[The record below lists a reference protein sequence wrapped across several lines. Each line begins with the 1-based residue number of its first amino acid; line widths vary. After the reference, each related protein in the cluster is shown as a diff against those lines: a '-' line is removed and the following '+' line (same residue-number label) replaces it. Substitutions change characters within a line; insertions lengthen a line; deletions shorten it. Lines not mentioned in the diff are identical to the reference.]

1 MFLFILIEKNDKSD
15 FMDIRNVKTFVR
27 VAELKSFTKAAEK
40 LNYVQST
47 VTAQIKQLEK
57 ELGYS
62 LFDRIGKRI
71 SLTIMGERFLK
82 IAYELLLVSEKAE
95 NLNVNSNE
103 IKGVLRVGVS
113 ESLLISVFKDL
124 IPEFKAKFKNIDLR
138 IRSGHTVDLL
148 EQLRQNNLDLL
159 YVSKIKNTDPDLKC
173 HYARKEN
180 SVFVSGT
187 DYEKTNGKGISIDNI
202 FKHKFII
209 TEREGMYYSFLSKL
223 AAEQNASVKDWIEVD
238 NVLVIIDLIKKGMGI
253 AFLPEY
259 LISNEIKNGSLK
271 KLDVNISS
279 EPYYSQILCH
289 KDRWVTP
296 FMLELI
302 NMLKKTRPEN
312 I

>member
-1 MFLFILIEKNDKSD
+1 
-15 FMDIRNVKTFVR
+15 MDIRNVKTFVR
-27 VAELKSFTKAAEK
+27 VAELKSFIKAAEK

-71 SLTIMGERFLK
+71 SLTVMGESFLT
-82 IAYELLLVSEKAE
+82 IAYELLQVSEKAE
-95 NLNVNSNE
+95 NLTADTSE
-103 IKGVLRVGVS
+103 LKGALRVGVS

-159 YVSKIKNTDPDLKC
+159 FVSKVRNTDPDLKC

-187 DYEKTNGKGISIDNI
+187 GYEKANGKPISTDNI
-202 FKHKFII
+202 FKYNFII
-209 TEREGMYYSFLSKL
+209 TEREGMYYTSLSKL
-223 AAEQNASVKDWIEVD
+223 AAERNASVNDWIEVD
-238 NVLVIIDLIKKGMGI
+238 NVLVIIELVKKGMGV

-259 LISNEIKNGSLK
+259 LISEEIEKGNLK
-271 KLDVNISS
+271 KLDINASD
-279 EPYYSQILCH
+279 EAYYSQILCH

-296 FMLELI
+296 FMEELI
-302 NMLKKTRPEN
+302 NMLKKARPERD
-312 I
+312 

>member
-1 MFLFILIEKNDKSD
+1 
-15 FMDIRNVKTFVR
+15 MDIRNVKTFVR

-62 LFDRIGKRI
+62 LFDRIGKKI
-71 SLTIMGERFLK
+71 SLTVMGERFLK

-95 NLNVNSNE
+95 NLNADSND

-124 IPEFKAKFKNIDLR
+124 IPEFKAKFRNIDLR

-148 EQLRQNNLDLL
+148 NQLRQNNLDLL

-187 DYEKTNGKGISIDNI
+187 DYEKVSGKTISMDNI
-202 FKHKFII
+202 FKHNFII
-209 TEREGMYYSFLSKL
+209 TEREGMYYSVLSKL
-223 AAEQNASVKDWIEVD
+223 AAEQNASVNDWIEVD
-238 NVLVIIDLIKKGMGI
+238 NVLVIIELVKRGMGV

-259 LISNEIKNGSLK
+259 LVADEIEKGNLK
-271 KLDVNISS
+271 KINVNQSV
-279 EPYYSQILCH
+279 ETYYSQVLCH

-302 NMLKKTRPEN
+302 NMLKKARPEKDE

>member
-1 MFLFILIEKNDKSD
+1 
-15 FMDIRNVKTFVR
+15 MDIRNVKTFVR

-71 SLTIMGERFLK
+71 SLTVMGESFLS
-82 IAYELLLVSEKAE
+82 IAYELLQVSERAE
-95 NLNVNSNE
+95 NLTADSSE

-159 YVSKIKNTDPDLKC
+159 FVSKVRNTDPDLKC

-187 DYEKTNGKGISIDNI
+187 GYEKANGKPISTDNI
-202 FKHKFII
+202 FKHNFII
-209 TEREGMYYSFLSKL
+209 TEREGMYYTFLSKL
-223 AAEQNASVKDWIEVD
+223 AAERNASVNDWIEVD
-238 NVLVIIDLIKKGMGI
+238 NVLVIIELVKKGMGV

-259 LISNEIKNGSLK
+259 LISNEIEKGNLK
-271 KLDVNISS
+271 KLDINVSD
-279 EPYYSQILCH
+279 EAYYSQILCH

-302 NMLKKTRPEN
+302 NMLKKARPES
-312 I
+312 

>member
-1 MFLFILIEKNDKSD
+1 
-15 FMDIRNVKTFVR
+15 MDIRNVKTFVR

-62 LFDRIGKRI
+62 LFDRIGKKI
-71 SLTIMGERFLK
+71 SLTVMGERFLK

-95 NLNVNSNE
+95 NLNADSND

-124 IPEFKAKFKNIDLR
+124 IPEFKAKFRNIDLR
-138 IRSGHTVDLL
+138 ICSGHTVDLL
-148 EQLRQNNLDLL
+148 DQLRQNNLDLL

-187 DYEKTNGKGISIDNI
+187 DYEKVSGKTISMDNI
-202 FKHKFII
+202 FKHSFII
-209 TEREGMYYSFLSKL
+209 TEREGMYYSVLSKL
-223 AAEQNASVKDWIEVD
+223 AAEQNASVNDWIEVD
-238 NVLVIIDLIKKGMGI
+238 NVLVIIELVKRGMGV

-259 LISNEIKNGSLK
+259 LVADEIEKGNLK
-271 KLDVNISS
+271 KINVNQSV
-279 EPYYSQILCH
+279 ETYYSQVLCH

-302 NMLKKTRPEN
+302 NMLKKARPEKDE

>member
-1 MFLFILIEKNDKSD
+1 
-15 FMDIRNVKTFVR
+15 MDIRNVKTFVR

-62 LFDRIGKRI
+62 LFDRIGKKI
-71 SLTIMGERFLK
+71 SLTVMGERFLK

-95 NLNVNSNE
+95 NLNADSND

-124 IPEFKAKFKNIDLR
+124 IPEFKAKFRNIDLR

-148 EQLRQNNLDLL
+148 DQLRQNNLDLL

-187 DYEKTNGKGISIDNI
+187 DYEKVSGKTISMDNI
-202 FKHKFII
+202 FKHNFII
-209 TEREGMYYSFLSKL
+209 TEREGMYYSVLSKL
-223 AAEQNASVKDWIEVD
+223 AAEQNASVNDWIEVD
-238 NVLVIIDLIKKGMGI
+238 NVLVIIELVKRGMGV

-259 LISNEIKNGSLK
+259 LVADEIEKGNLK
-271 KLDVNISS
+271 KINVNQSV
-279 EPYYSQILCH
+279 ETYYSQVLCH

-302 NMLKKTRPEN
+302 NMLKKARPEKDE

>member
-1 MFLFILIEKNDKSD
+1 
-15 FMDIRNVKTFVR
+15 MDIRNVKTFVR

-71 SLTIMGERFLK
+71 SLTVMGESFLK
-82 IAYELLLVSEKAE
+82 IAYELLQVSEKAE
-95 NLNVNSNE
+95 NLNADSSE

-113 ESLLISVFKDL
+113 ESLLISAFKDL

-159 YVSKIKNTDPDLKC
+159 YVAKPKNTEPDLKC

-180 SVFVSGT
+180 SVFVSGMN
-187 DYEKTNGKGISIDNI
+187 YEKESGKAITIDNI
-202 FKHKFII
+202 FKNNFII

-223 AAEQNASVKDWIEVD
+223 AAEQNASVNDWIEVD
-238 NVLVIIDLIKKGMGI
+238 NVLVIIELVKRGMGV

-259 LISNEIKNGSLK
+259 LISHEIEKGNLK
-271 KLDVNISS
+271 KLNLNMVA
-279 EPYYSQILCH
+279 ETYYSQVLCH

-302 NMLKKTRPEN
+302 NMLKESRPEN
-312 I
+312 N

>member
-1 MFLFILIEKNDKSD
+1 
-15 FMDIRNVKTFVR
+15 MDIRNVKTFVR

-62 LFDRIGKRI
+62 LFDRIGKKI
-71 SLTIMGERFLK
+71 SLTVMGERFLK

-95 NLNVNSNE
+95 NLNADSND

-124 IPEFKAKFKNIDLR
+124 IPEFKAKFRNIDLR

-148 EQLRQNNLDLL
+148 DQLRQNNLDLL

-173 HYARKEN
+173 YYARKEN

-187 DYEKTNGKGISIDNI
+187 DYEKVSGKTISMDNI
-202 FKHKFII
+202 FKHSFII
-209 TEREGMYYSFLSKL
+209 TEREGMYYSVLSKL
-223 AAEQNASVKDWIEVD
+223 AAEQNASVNDWIEVD
-238 NVLVIIDLIKKGMGI
+238 NVLVIIELVKRGMGV

-259 LISNEIKNGSLK
+259 LVADEIEKGNLK
-271 KLDVNISS
+271 KINVNQSV
-279 EPYYSQILCH
+279 ETYYSQVLCH

-302 NMLKKTRPEN
+302 NMLKKARPEKDE

>member
-1 MFLFILIEKNDKSD
+1 
-15 FMDIRNVKTFVR
+15 MDIRNVKTFVR

-71 SLTIMGERFLK
+71 SLTVMGESFLK
-82 IAYELLLVSEKAE
+82 IAYELLLVTEKAE
-95 NLNVNSNE
+95 NLNANSND
-103 IKGVLRVGVS
+103 IKAVLRVGVS

-124 IPEFKAKFKNIDLR
+124 IPEFKKKFKNVDLR

-148 EQLRQNNLDLL
+148 EQLRQNDLDLL
-159 YVSKIKNTDPDLKC
+159 FVAKVRNTDPDLKC

-180 SVFVSGT
+180 SVFVSGV
-187 DYEKTNGKGISIDNI
+187 DYERVNGKIISIDNI
-202 FKHKFII
+202 FKHNFIV

-223 AAEQNASVKDWIEVD
+223 AAERNASVNNWIEVD
-238 NVLVIIDLIKKGMGI
+238 NVLVIIELVKKGMGV

-259 LISNEIKNGSLK
+259 LISNEIEMGNLK
-271 KLDVNISS
+271 KLDLNTSS
-279 EPYYSQILCH
+279 EAYYSQILCH

-302 NMLKKTRPEN
+302 NMLKKSRPEK
-312 I
+312 

>member
-62 LFDRIGKRI
+62 LFDRIGKKI
-71 SLTIMGERFLK
+71 SLTVMGERFLS
-82 IAYELLLVSEKAE
+82 IAYELLKVSEKAE
-95 NLNVNSNE
+95 NLNVDSSE

-113 ESLLISVFKDL
+113 ESLLISVFNEL

-148 EQLRQNNLDLL
+148 EQLKQNNLDLL
-159 YVSKIKNTDPDLKC
+159 FVSKVKNADPDLKC
-173 HYARKEN
+173 YYARKEN

-187 DYEKTNGKGISIDNI
+187 DYEKNNGKIISIDNI
-202 FKHKFII
+202 FKHNFII
-209 TEREGMYYSFLSKL
+209 TEREGMYYSVLSKL
-223 AAEQNASVKDWIEVD
+223 AAERNASVKDWIEVD
-238 NVLVIIDLIKKGMGI
+238 NILVIIELVKKGLGI
-253 AFLPEY
+253 GFLPEY
-259 LISNEIKNGSLK
+259 LVSNEIEKGNLK
-271 KLDVNISS
+271 KLHVGTSTEN
-279 EPYYSQILCH
+279 YYSQILCH

-302 NMLKKTRPEN
+302 DMLKKTRPEN
-312 I
+312 N

>member
-1 MFLFILIEKNDKSD
+1 
-15 FMDIRNVKTFVR
+15 MDIRNVKTFVR
-27 VAELKSFTKAAEK
+27 VAELKSFTKAAEE

-71 SLTIMGERFLK
+71 SLTVMGERFLK
-82 IAYELLLVSEKAE
+82 IAYELLLVSERAE
-95 NLNVNSNE
+95 NLNADSKD

-124 IPEFKAKFKNIDLR
+124 IPEFKANFKNVDLR

-187 DYEKTNGKGISIDNI
+187 NYEKEIGKSISIDNI
-202 FKHKFII
+202 FKQNFII
-209 TEREGMYYSFLSKL
+209 TEREGMYYSVLAKL
-223 AAEQNASVKDWIEVD
+223 ASERNAAVNDWIEVD
-238 NVLVIIDLIKKGMGI
+238 NVLVIIELVKRGMGV

-259 LISNEIKNGSLK
+259 LVIDEIEKGNLV
-271 KLDVNISS
+271 KLDVN
-279 EPYYSQILCH
+279 ELTENYYSQVLCH

-296 FMLELI
+296 FMVELI
-302 NMLKKTRPEN
+302 EMLKKQRPE
-312 I
+312 IA

>member
-1 MFLFILIEKNDKSD
+1 
-15 FMDIRNVKTFVR
+15 MDIRNVKTFVR

-62 LFDRIGKRI
+62 LFDRIGKKI
-71 SLTIMGERFLK
+71 SLTVMGESFLG
-82 IAYELLLVSEKAE
+82 IAYELLQVSEKAE
-95 NLNVNSNE
+95 NLNADSGD

-159 YVSKIKNTDPDLKC
+159 FVSKARNTDPDLKC

-180 SVFVSGT
+180 SVFVSGI
-187 DYEKTNGKGISIDNI
+187 DYEKTNGEITSIDNI
-202 FKHKFII
+202 FKHNIII

-223 AAEQNASVKDWIEVD
+223 AAERNAALNDWIEVD
-238 NVLVIIDLIKKGMGI
+238 NVLVIIDLVKKGMGV

-259 LISNEIKNGSLK
+259 LVLNELEKGNLK
-271 KLDVNISS
+271 KLDVYMTS
-279 EPYYSQILCH
+279 EAYYSQILCH

-296 FMLELI
+296 FMKELI
-302 NMLKKTRPEN
+302 NMLRSKRPERDS
-312 I
+312 

>member
-1 MFLFILIEKNDKSD
+1 
-15 FMDIRNVKTFVR
+15 MDIRNVKTFVR

-62 LFDRIGKRI
+62 LFDRIGKKI
-71 SLTIMGERFLK
+71 SLTVMGERFLK

-95 NLNVNSNE
+95 NLNADSND

-124 IPEFKAKFKNIDLR
+124 IPEFKAKFRNIDLR

-148 EQLRQNNLDLL
+148 DQLRQNNLDLL

-187 DYEKTNGKGISIDNI
+187 DYEKVSGKTISMDNI
-202 FKHKFII
+202 FKHNFII
-209 TEREGMYYSFLSKL
+209 TEREGMYYSVLSKL
-223 AAEQNASVKDWIEVD
+223 AAEQNASVNDWIEVD
-238 NVLVIIDLIKKGMGI
+238 NVLVIIELVKRGMGV

-259 LISNEIKNGSLK
+259 LVADEIEKGNLK
-271 KLDVNISS
+271 KINVNQSV
-279 EPYYSQILCH
+279 ETYYSQVLCH

-302 NMLKKTRPEN
+302 NMLKKYRLIP
-312 I
+312 

>member
-1 MFLFILIEKNDKSD
+1 
-15 FMDIRNVKTFVR
+15 MDIRNVKTFVR

-62 LFDRIGKRI
+62 LFDRIGKNI
-71 SLTIMGERFLK
+71 SLTVMGESFLG
-82 IAYELLLVSEKAE
+82 IAYELLKVSEKAE
-95 NLNVNSNE
+95 KLNANSSE

-159 YVSKIKNTDPDLKC
+159 FVSKIRNTAPDLRC
-173 HYARKEN
+173 YYARKEK
-180 SVFVSGT
+180 SVFVSGI
-187 DYEKTNGKGISIDNI
+187 DYEKINGKVTADNI
-202 FKHKFII
+202 FKHNFII
-209 TEREGMYYSFLSKL
+209 TEREGMYYSVLSKL
-223 AAEQNASVKDWIEVD
+223 AAERNASVNDWIEVD
-238 NVLVIIDLIKKGMGI
+238 NVLVIIELVKRGMGV

-259 LISNEIKNGSLK
+259 LISNEIENGNLK
-271 KLDVNISS
+271 KLDVYTSN
-279 EPYYSQILCH
+279 EVYHSQILCH

-302 NMLKKTRPEN
+302 NMLKKARPEIDN
-312 I
+312 

>member
-1 MFLFILIEKNDKSD
+1 
-15 FMDIRNVKTFVR
+15 MDIRNVKTFVR

-62 LFDRIGKRI
+62 LFDRIGKKI
-71 SLTIMGERFLK
+71 SLTVMGERFLK

-95 NLNVNSNE
+95 NLNADSND

-124 IPEFKAKFKNIDLR
+124 IPEFKAKFRNIDLR

-148 EQLRQNNLDLL
+148 DQLRQNNLDLL

-187 DYEKTNGKGISIDNI
+187 DYEKVSGKTISMDNI
-202 FKHKFII
+202 FKHSFII
-209 TEREGMYYSFLSKL
+209 TEREGMYYSVLSKL
-223 AAEQNASVKDWIEVD
+223 AAEQNASVNDWIEVD
-238 NVLVIIDLIKKGMGI
+238 NVLVIIELVKRGMGV

-259 LISNEIKNGSLK
+259 LVADEIEKGNLK
-271 KLDVNISS
+271 KINVNQSV
-279 EPYYSQILCH
+279 ETYYSQVLCH

-302 NMLKKTRPEN
+302 NMLKKARPEKDE

>member
-1 MFLFILIEKNDKSD
+1 
-15 FMDIRNVKTFVR
+15 MDIRNVKTFVR

-71 SLTIMGERFLK
+71 SLTVMGERFLK
-82 IAYELLLVSEKAE
+82 IAYELLLVSERAE
-95 NLNVNSNE
+95 NLNADSKD

-124 IPEFKAKFKNIDLR
+124 IPEFKANFKNVDLR

-180 SVFVSGT
+180 SAFVSGT
-187 DYEKTNGKGISIDNI
+187 NYEKEIGKSISIDNI
-202 FKHKFII
+202 FKQKFII
-209 TEREGMYYSFLSKL
+209 TEREGMYYSILAKL
-223 AAEQNASVKDWIEVD
+223 ASERNAAVDDWIEVD
-238 NVLVIIDLIKKGMGI
+238 NVLVIIELVKKGMGV

-259 LISNEIKNGSLK
+259 LVIDEIEKGNLV
-271 KLDVNISS
+271 KLDIN
-279 EPYYSQILCH
+279 ELTENYYSQVLCH

-296 FMLELI
+296 FMVELI
-302 NMLKKTRPEN
+302 EMLKKVRPE
-312 I
+312 IK